1 MSGALD
7 AAHITPSVEKEM
19 AARLMPRL
27 AAMTAVL
34 CIAFAPA
41 AFSADPPA
49 MSPDGL
55 RLVKNTEFAVVYV
68 KPGATLKPYTKFAI
82 LNCFVSFA
90 PNWRENMQTNFNIPI
105 TEDQIK
111 QTETELAAEFK
122 KVFVAQLEQ
131 GGYQLTT
138 DAGPNVLV
146 LRPAII
152 NLQITAPQDM
162 EDPDETTF
170 STSAGQMTLFLELYD
185 SVTSELLARVIDPED
200 ASNYGIFTW
209 GSKVGNIEAADQIM
223 TKWSDT
229 LRHYMEA
236 ANGAQ

>member
-1 MSGALD
+1 
-7 AAHITPSVEKEM
+7 M
-19 AARLMPRL
+19 AVRLMPRL
-27 AAMTAVL
+27 AAMAAVL

-49 MSPDGL
+49 VSPDGL
-55 RLVKNTEFAVVYV
+55 HLVKNTEFAVVYV

-82 LNCFVSFA
+82 LDCFVSFA

-131 GGYQLTT
+131 GGYQLT
-138 DAGPNVLV
+138 DQAAPDVLV

-185 SVTSELLARVIDPED
+185 SVTSQLLARVIDPEE

>member
-1 MSGALD
+1 
-7 AAHITPSVEKEM
+7 M

-55 RLVKNTEFAVVYV
+55 RLVRNTEFAVVYV

-111 QTETELAAEFK
+111 QTESELAAEFK

-185 SVTSELLARVIDPED
+185 SVTSELLARVIDPEE

-209 GSKVGNIEAADQIM
+209 GSKVGNIEAANQIM

>member
-1 MSGALD
+1 
-7 AAHITPSVEKEM
+7 M

-68 KPGATLKPYTKFAI
+68 KPGATLKPYTQFAI

-162 EDPDETTF
+162 EDPDENDVDL
-170 STSAGQMTLFLELYD
+170 GRQMTLFLELYD
-185 SVTSELLARVIDPED
+185 SVTSELLARVIDPEE

-209 GSKVGNIEAADQIM
+209 GSKVGNIEAANQIM

>member
-1 MSGALD
+1 
-7 AAHITPSVEKEM
+7 
-19 AARLMPRL
+19 MPRL
-27 AAMTAVL
+27 AAVAAL
-34 CIAFAPA
+34 LSLLFAPA

-49 MSPDGL
+49 MSSDGL

-68 KPGATLKPYTKFAI
+68 KPGATLKQYTKFAI
-82 LNCFVSFA
+82 LDCFVSFA

-131 GGYQLTT
+131 GGYQLT
-138 DAGPNVLV
+138 DQAAPDVLV

-162 EDPDETTF
+162 EDPDEQTF

-185 SVTSELLARVIDPED
+185 SVTSQLLARVIDPEE

>member
-1 MSGALD
+1 
-7 AAHITPSVEKEM
+7 M
-19 AARLMPRL
+19 AVRSMPRSL
-27 AAMTAVL
+27 AAMTSL
-34 CIAFAPA
+34 LSLFFAA
-41 AFSADPPA
+41 AAISEAPPA
-49 MSPDGL
+49 VSPDGL
-55 RLVKNTEFAVVYV
+55 HLVKNTEFAVVYV

-82 LNCFVSFA
+82 LDCFVSFA

-111 QTETELAAEFK
+111 QTESELAAEFK

-152 NLQITAPQDM
+152 NLSITAPQDM
-162 EDPDETTF
+162 EDPDEQTF

-185 SVTSELLARVIDPED
+185 SVTSQLLARVVDPESS
-200 ASNYGIFTW
+200 SNYGIFTW
-209 GSKVGNIEAADQIM
+209 GSKVGNIRAADEIM

>member
-1 MSGALD
+1 M
-7 AAHITPSVEKEM
+7 V
-19 AARLMPRL
+19 ARQMPRL
-27 AAMTAVL
+27 AAVTAVL
-34 CIAFAPA
+34 SLVFATA
-41 AFSADPPA
+41 AFCADPPA
-49 MSPDGL
+49 VSPDGL
-55 RLVKNTEFAVVYV
+55 HLVKNTEFALVYV
-68 KPGATLKPYTKFAI
+68 KPGASLKPYTKFAI

-105 TEDQIK
+105 TEDQIQ
-111 QTETELAAEFK
+111 QTESELAAEFK

-131 GGYQLTT
+131 GGYQLT
-138 DAGPNVLV
+138 DQAAPDVLV

-185 SVTSELLARVIDPED
+185 SVTSQLLARVVDPEE

-209 GSKVGNIEAADQIM
+209 GSKVGNIEAANQIM

>member
-1 MSGALD
+1 
-7 AAHITPSVEKEM
+7 
-19 AARLMPRL
+19 
-27 AAMTAVL
+27 MTAL
-34 CIAFAPA
+34 LSFAFATA
-41 AFSADPPA
+41 VMSAEPPA
-49 MSPDGL
+49 VSPDGL
-55 RLVKNTEFAVVYV
+55 HLVKNTEFALVYV

-82 LNCFVSFA
+82 LDCFVSFA

-105 TEDQIK
+105 TEDQMK
-111 QTETELAAEFK
+111 QIESQLAAEFK

-138 DAGPNVLV
+138 EAAPNVLV

-152 NLQITAPQDM
+152 NLSITAPQDM
-162 EDPDETTF
+162 EDPDEETF

-185 SVTSELLARVIDPED
+185 SVTNQLLARVIDPED
-200 ASNYGIFTW
+200 ASTYGIFTW
-209 GSKVGNIEAADQIM
+209 GSKVGNIRAADEIM

>member
-1 MSGALD
+1 MVVRYKPRFAAVTALL
-7 AAHITPSVEKEM
+7 S
-19 AARLMPRL
+19 L
-27 AAMTAVL
+27 L
-34 CIAFAPA
+34 CALLFATT

-49 MSPDGL
+49 VSPDGL
-55 RLVKNTEFAVVYV
+55 HLVKNTEYALVYV

-82 LNCFVSFA
+82 LDCYVSFA
-90 PNWRENMQTNFNIPI
+90 PNWRENMQTDFNIPI

-111 QTETELAAEFK
+111 QTESELAAEFK

-131 GGYQLTT
+131 GGYQLSTT
-138 DAGPNVLV
+138 AAPDVVV

-152 NLQITAPQDM
+152 NLQISAPQDM
-162 EDPDETTF
+162 ADPNEQTF
-170 STSAGQMTLFLELYD
+170 STSAGQMTMVLELYD
-185 SVTSELLARVIDPED
+185 SVTSQLLARVVDPEE

-209 GSKVGNIEAADQIM
+209 GSKVGNIQAADEIM

-236 ANGAQ
+236 AQGAQ

>member
-1 MSGALD
+1 M
-7 AAHITPSVEKEM
+7 V
-19 AARLMPRL
+19 ARLMPRL

-55 RLVKNTEFAVVYV
+55 HLVKNTEFAVVYV

-82 LNCFVSFA
+82 LDCFVSFA

-185 SVTSELLARVIDPED
+185 SVTSELLARVIDPEE

-209 GSKVGNIEAADQIM
+209 GSKVGNIEAANQIM

>member
-1 MSGALD
+1 
-7 AAHITPSVEKEM
+7 M

-185 SVTSELLARVIDPED
+185 SVTSELLARVIDPEE

-209 GSKVGNIEAADQIM
+209 GSKVGNIEAANQIM

>member
-1 MSGALD
+1 
-7 AAHITPSVEKEM
+7 M

-138 DAGPNVLV
+138 DA
-146 LRPAII
+146 
-152 NLQITAPQDM
+152 
-162 EDPDETTF
+162 
-170 STSAGQMTLFLELYD
+170 
-185 SVTSELLARVIDPED
+185 
-200 ASNYGIFTW
+200 
-209 GSKVGNIEAADQIM
+209 
-223 TKWSDT
+223 
-229 LRHYMEA
+229 
-236 ANGAQ
+236 

>member
-1 MSGALD
+1 
-7 AAHITPSVEKEM
+7 M

-41 AFSADPPA
+41 AFSANPPA

-111 QTETELAAEFK
+111 QTESELAAEFK

-131 GGYQLTT
+131 GGYQLTS

-185 SVTSELLARVIDPED
+185 SVTSELLARVIDPEE

-209 GSKVGNIEAADQIM
+209 GSKAGNIEAANQIM